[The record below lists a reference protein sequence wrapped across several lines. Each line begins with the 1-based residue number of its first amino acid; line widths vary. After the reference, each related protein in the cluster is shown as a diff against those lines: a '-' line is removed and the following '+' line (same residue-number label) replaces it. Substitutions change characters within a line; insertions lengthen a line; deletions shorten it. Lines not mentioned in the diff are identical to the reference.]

1 MLGLLYFVLVFWNTK
16 KQKSF
21 YISSKSIYFGLWA
34 LNAAFSLACWGF
46 QCVNRH
52 FIAGNLEAYVRISSK
67 LKLGTV
73 GDEYADGGGQGQVK
87 TGEQSLPKA
96 HSSLGASL

>member
-1 MLGLLYFVLVFWNTK
+1 M
-16 KQKSF
+16 
-21 YISSKSIYFGLWA
+21 WA
-34 LNAAFSLACWGF
+34 LNAAFSLACCAF
-46 QCVNRH
+46 QCVNGH
-52 FIAGNLEAYVRISSK
+52 CIAGNLEAYVRISSK

-73 GDEYADGGGQGQVK
+73 GDEYTDSGGQGQVK